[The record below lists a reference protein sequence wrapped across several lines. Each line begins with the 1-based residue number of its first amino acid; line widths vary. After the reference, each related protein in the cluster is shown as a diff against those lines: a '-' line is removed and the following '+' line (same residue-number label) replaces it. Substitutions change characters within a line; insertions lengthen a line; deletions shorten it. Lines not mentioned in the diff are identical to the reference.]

1 MAQEILDPLDEY
13 AEVFRDRF
21 KKVAEETFAEI
32 ANEAHIDVEANRKTC
47 REIYGV
53 EDELSKIKTR
63 IDKWNL
69 LSVFLW
75 ILCTSGIVCCFCAT
89 EALGTVGVLL
99 TILGSVATAIYNLA
113 EIKATVKKL
122 KKNRDGIQERIDK
135 LKAEAWAQMEPM
147 NHLFDW
153 DVLTRMMSKTL
164 PIIEFDPYFT
174 TQRLADLKAVFNWDD
189 SFNKERSVIYSH
201 SGLINGN
208 PFVLCRTR
216 KMVWGEKIYTGYKT
230 ISWTTTVRGTD
241 GKNHTVHRTQ
251 TLSADVKAPIPTYP
265 EKTRLIYGCT
275 AAPDLIFNRRK
286 SGMASKIGSLSFKWE
301 RAGLR
306 RKARNMERC
315 NFAMMSNEEF
325 EVAFNTSDR
334 NDNHQH
340 ALLFTPL
347 AQDNILKLLQD
358 KEIGYGDDFDFLKN
372 KMINTIVPDHI
383 QELDLNMDP
392 SQYRNFDYDKAQE
405 DFYTINS
412 NYFRAI
418 YFSLAPLLC
427 IPIYQQVRPREAIY
441 GTDMPRRSSFWEHES
456 LANFWG
462 ADRFKHPECVT
473 QCILKTEQTATT
485 GNRSDIKVYAHG
497 YRTKD
502 RVTYVEV
509 FGGDGRMHKV
519 AVNWKEYLPV
529 TGTGN
534 IDMVEDAEYNDTA
547 ATSSERTGHISQLLG
562 DANLSVYRRHI
573 GSRCWER

>member
-13 AEVFRDRF
+13 ANVFRDRF

-32 ANEAHIDVEANRKTC
+32 AAEAHVDVEANRKTC

-53 EDELSKIKTR
+53 EDNLKEKKSQ
-63 IDKWNL
+63 IDKWRA
-69 LSVFLW
+69 LSALLW
-75 ILCTSGIVCCFCAT
+75 ILCVGGIICCFCIPET
-89 EALGTVGVLL
+89 
-99 TILGSVATAIYNLA
+99 LGSIGVVFTAIGAAASAIYNLA
-113 EIKATVKKL
+113 EIKANIKNL
-122 KKNRDGIQERIDK
+122 KKERDGIQEQIDK
-135 LKAEAWAQMEPM
+135 LKEEAWAQMEPM

-153 DVLTRMMSKTL
+153 DVLTRMMTKTL

-174 TQRLADLKAVFNWDD
+174 TQRLADLKAVYNWDD
-189 SFNKERSVIYSH
+189 CFNEGRSVIYSH

-216 KMVWGEKIYTGYKT
+216 KMEWAKKVYTGYKT
-230 ISWTTTVRGTD
+230 ISWTTTVRGAD
-241 GKNHTVHRTQ
+241 GKNHTVHRSQ
-251 TLSADVKAPIPTYP
+251 TLTAEVEAPVPTYP

-275 AAPDLIFNRRK
+275 AAPDLIFNRQK
-286 SGMASKIGSLSFKWE
+286 SGMASKIGSLSFKWQ

-306 RKARNMERC
+306 RKARDMEKS

-358 KEIGYGDDFDFLKN
+358 TEIGYGDDFDFLKN
-372 KMINTIVPDHI
+372 KMINTIISDHI
-383 QELDLNMDP
+383 QGLDLNMNP

-405 DFYTINS
+405 DFYSINA

-418 YFSLAPLLC
+418 YFCLAPLLS
-427 IPIYQQVRPREAIY
+427 IPIYQQVRPQEAIY
-441 GTDMPRRSSFWEHES
+441 GTDMPRRSAFWEHES

-462 ADRFKHPECVT
+462 ASKFKHPDCVT
-473 QCILKTEQTATT
+473 KCILKTEQTASQ
-485 GNRSDIKVYAHG
+485 GNHSNIKVYAYG
-497 YRTKD
+497 YRVKD
-502 RVTYVEV
+502 RVTYVEK
-509 FGGDGRMHKV
+509 FGGDGRIHKV

-534 IDMVEDAEYNDTA
+534 IDMVEDPEYNDTA
-547 ATSSERTGHISQLLG
+547 VTSSERTGHINQLLG
-562 DANLSVYRRHI
+562 GTNLSVYRRHI
-573 GSRCWER
+573 ASACR